1 MILAKIAIWLV
12 MYPLGVVGYFIMSV
26 LEVLAFLF
34 NSPVDIWNII
44 SKAVDGEEEE
54 VTVEK

>member
-12 MYPLGVVGYFIMSV
+12 MYPVGLVGYVVMSII
-26 LEVLAFLF
+26 EMIGFLF

-44 SKAVDGEEEE
+44 SNAVDGVEEEPAKE
-54 VTVEK
+54 

>member
-12 MYPLGVVGYFIMSV
+12 MYPIGVVGYFIMSV
-26 LEVLAFLF
+26 LDMLAFLF

-44 SKAVDGEEEE
+44 SRAVDGEEEA
-54 VTVEK
+54 TVEE

>member
-12 MYPLGVVGYFIMSV
+12 MYPFGLIGYIIMSIV
-26 LEVLAFLF
+26 EMVGFLF

-44 SKAVDGEEEE
+44 SRAVDGVEEE
-54 VTVEK
+54 VAAEE

>member
-12 MYPLGVVGYFIMSV
+12 MYPVGLVGYIIMSII
-26 LEVLAFLF
+26 EMAQFLF

-44 SKAVDGEEEE
+44 SNAVDGEEEE

>member
-12 MYPLGVVGYFIMSV
+12 MYPIGLIGYVIMSIIEM
-26 LEVLAFLF
+26 LSFLF

-44 SKAVDGEEEE
+44 SSAVDGVEE
-54 VTVEK
+54 VSARE

>member
-12 MYPLGVVGYFIMSV
+12 MYPLGLVGYVIMSII
-26 LEVLAFLF
+26 EMAMFLF

-44 SKAVDGEEEE
+44 SRAVDGVEEE
-54 VTVEK
+54 VAAEE

>member
-12 MYPLGVVGYFIMSV
+12 MYPIGVVGYFIMSV
-26 LEVLAFLF
+26 LEMLAFLF

-44 SKAVDGEEEE
+44 SRAVDGEEEA
-54 VTVEK
+54 TVEE